1 MNFLI
6 VPSSLRTVPAHSAP
20 CTSPSIPQPCV
31 CVCVSHSVLSNSLRS
46 HGLEPTRLLC
56 PWDSPGKNTGVGCHF
71 FLSPKRLM
79 KVCKI
84 KNDNRNKASLKSEEV
99 LSS

>member
-56 PWDSPGKNTGVGCHF
+56 PWDSPGKNWSGLP
-71 FLSPKRLM
+71 FLSFSK
-79 KVCKI
+79 
-84 KNDNRNKASLKSEEV
+84 KADESV
-99 LSS
+99 